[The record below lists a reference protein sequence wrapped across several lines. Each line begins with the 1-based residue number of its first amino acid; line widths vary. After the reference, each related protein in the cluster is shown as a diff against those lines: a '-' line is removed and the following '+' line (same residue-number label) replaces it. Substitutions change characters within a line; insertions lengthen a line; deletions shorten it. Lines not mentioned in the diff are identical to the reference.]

1 MNPGKSIKI
10 SVYYSAKNSVHSSV
24 VHSTSTVSYNPVMNS
39 IDKVN
44 EIVWYGVWAR
54 IEQVLQARCGSK

>member
-44 EIVWYGVWAR
+44 DGIWAR
-54 IEQVLQARCGSK
+54 IEQVLQARRGSK